1 MVTVSFAGSTLMAP
15 STNLT
20 FSFEV
25 TSSPWAFLMTSTSA
39 VAATSPSETFVAVAL
54 DAAASSV

>member
-20 FSFEV
+20 FSLEV

-39 VAATSPSETFVAVAL
+39 VAATSPSETFVAVAQEA
-54 DAAASSV
+54 DA

>member
-1 MVTVSFAGSTLMAP
+1 MVTVSFAGSTLMVP

-20 FSFEV
+20 FSLEV

-39 VAATSPSETFVAVAL
+39 VAATSPSETLVAVAL

>member
-1 MVTVSFAGSTLMAP
+1 MVTVSFVGSTLMVP

-39 VAATSPSETFVAVAL
+39 VAATSPSETSFALAADSAV
-54 DAAASSV
+54 SSE